1 LRIWEKAKD
10 WLGTTKLHST
20 PTVGQT
26 FLEWWNFMSLGQNR
40 KGVASL
46 AMLILWE
53 VWKERNNRVF
63 NNKRAPSQVV
73 FDRVKTEARLWMLA
87 GAKNLGNL
95 MPGE

>member
-1 LRIWEKAKD
+1 
-10 WLGTTKLHST
+10 
-20 PTVGQT
+20 
-26 FLEWWNFMSLGQNR
+26 MSLGQNR
-40 KGVASL
+40 KSVASL

-73 FDRVKTEARLWMLA
+73 FDRVKAEARLWVLA
-87 GAKNLGNL
+87 GAKNLGYL